1 MSSNPARNHARRLS
15 AFLSLVILLVGAL
28 GMTEKAY
35 AVEAEP
41 TGLEIYIGGQPYSE
55 FKISDGANED
65 GLYWVNE
72 AGPLEVQNM
81 PDGWYFYYL
90 DTWKQ
95 DDGTNTVGVGVT
107 NGSSRFYWCFIGA
120 SDLVQSLDYI
130 KGIKLLD
137 VNAGTV
143 VEGFDPTK
151 DFEMTVDHPAYI
163 TLENPSAL
171 LGCWT
176 VDVNKTGYTD
186 WTIHPKGKS
195 SPSVHW
201 VIKSTCQRP
210 DSAATPEGFQIKVN
224 GSPLSRFDP
233 MIGGGVTNGYLDI
246 SDVTGGNGTLELGTL
261 PKGWAFR
268 EIIPG
273 DGNRCFF
280 SLTNGGITYSYLI
293 DGISKVNHTINELKG
308 VRLNIG
314 GSDAPFDPTQ
324 NQTVNVGDG
333 ISYKDINWSFD
344 YSEENK
350 EPHSVETAIP
360 TGWVAD
366 HSAPSDSALFDLTIH
381 PKGSNSPSVKWVI
394 QKNSQGD
401 NRSLSRIAGQTR
413 YDTMSAIVDKF
424 QPTKNGAAILAS
436 AENYPDALAASGLS
450 EVENAPIILT
460 AAGNLSPEAEKQLK
474 SISPDTLYI
483 VGGTSAISESAEKSA
498 TNTGNCENVIRFA
511 GDTRYDTALDIV
523 DNTYWDSDTVIIA
536 TGQNFADALS
546 ISPYAQHF
554 NIPIILSSPESGL
567 TGADLESINRHCF
580 TNAIILGG
588 TSAVPEQV
596 EAQLEQAGISNVKR
610 LKGDTRYETSMEIA
624 KFETGQGMA
633 ANGSIFATGNN
644 FPDAL
649 AAGPFAGK
657 NNTMVLLVDEG
668 NSATVDWV
676 SEYKSSIEKAF
687 IAGGPN
693 AVNENTAL
701 SIAGKLGLSY
711 AK

>member
-1 MSSNPARNHARRLS
+1 M
-15 AFLSLVILLVGAL
+15 
-28 GMTEKAY
+28 
-35 AVEAEP
+35 
-41 TGLEIYIGGQPYSE
+41 
-55 FKISDGANED
+55 
-65 GLYWVNE
+65 
-72 AGPLEVQNM
+72 
-81 PDGWYFYYL
+81 
-90 DTWKQ
+90 
-95 DDGTNTVGVGVT
+95 
-107 NGSSRFYWCFIGA
+107 
-120 SDLVQSLDYI
+120 
-130 KGIKLLD
+130 
-137 VNAGTV
+137 
-143 VEGFDPTK
+143 
-151 DFEMTVDHPAYI
+151 
-163 TLENPSAL
+163 
-171 LGCWT
+171 
-176 VDVNKTGYTD
+176 
-186 WTIHPKGKS
+186 
-195 SPSVHW
+195 
-201 VIKSTCQRP
+201 
-210 DSAATPEGFQIKVN
+210 
-224 GSPLSRFDP
+224 
-233 MIGGGVTNGYLDI
+233 
-246 SDVTGGNGTLELGTL
+246 
-261 PKGWAFR
+261 
-268 EIIPG
+268 
-273 DGNRCFF
+273 
-280 SLTNGGITYSYLI
+280 
-293 DGISKVNHTINELKG
+293 
-308 VRLNIG
+308 
-314 GSDAPFDPTQ
+314 
-324 NQTVNVGDG
+324 
-333 ISYKDINWSFD
+333 
-344 YSEENK
+344 
-350 EPHSVETAIP
+350 
-360 TGWVAD
+360 
-366 HSAPSDSALFDLTIH
+366 
-381 PKGSNSPSVKWVI
+381 
-394 QKNSQGD
+394 
-401 NRSLSRIAGQTR
+401 
-413 YDTMSAIVDKF
+413 
-424 QPTKNGAAILAS
+424 
-436 AENYPDALAASGLS
+436 
-450 EVENAPIILT
+450 
-460 AAGNLSPEAEKQLK
+460 
-474 SISPDTLYI
+474 
-483 VGGTSAISESAEKSA
+483 GGTSAISESAEKSA